1 MKSPGEKRLLPLFD
15 YIIFLSLRSQI
26 VKEILSFF
34 TISSKSLNIFSKYVG
49 LSCFA
54 LFLKCRLLGQSL
66 SSAKLRVC
74 FIILSVCLRVCL
86 LVAWTNRPPVVQ
98 KRNPVRLV
106 KCLRR
111 WRLLPLGGRPPLHR
125 RQPLLLPSWAVKPR
139 PGSSGKVTSLPLCS
153 TAPRHEL
160 RTNIPRQGRIIKPWL
175 CRTETA
181 KWSSWTVEPASSDT
195 FLLRQF
201 NTATRNKITQCLL
214 ESQLVFSGNVYV
226 YWEGAAQVRFQ
237 CNDYCMMRS

>member
-1 MKSPGEKRLLPLFD
+1 MLDWAALRFFLNVGYSDNPCPLQNFGFVLLFW
-15 YIIFLSLRSQI
+15 
-26 VKEILSFF
+26 
-34 TISSKSLNIFSKYVG
+34 
-49 LSCFA
+49 
-54 LFLKCRLLGQSL
+54 
-66 SSAKLRVC
+66 
-74 FIILSVCLRVCL
+74 VCLRVCL

-111 WRLLPLGGRPPLHR
+111 WRLLPLRGRPPLHR
-125 RQPLLLPSWAVKPR
+125 RQPLLLPSWTVKPR
-139 PGSSGKVTSLPLCS
+139 PGFSGKVTSLPLCS

-175 CRTETA
+175 CRTKTA

-214 ESQLVFSGNVYV
+214 ESQLVFSCPVYL

-237 CNDYCMMRS
+237 CIDYCMRRAWMFSDSTRRRLRISDTGHIGQGMTLCIVYMLCRGVVLNSSKVQ